1 MAQVRTSC
9 SVQYESSGATRSVVH
24 SCATAAASAF
34 SAYSLLLL
42 HSCECGS
49 VSIRPLL
56 PVYPLTSLTT
66 SSLIYAVH
74 KGRIVMAG
82 VGAVV
87 QYSTQLHRKPSR
99 SFRNV
104 YCWVHFC
111 VTIKEKTLG
120 PYNKKLQG
128 VALCI

>member
-1 MAQVRTSC
+1 MMA
-9 SVQYESSGATRSVVH
+9 E
-24 SCATAAASAF
+24 
-34 SAYSLLLL
+34 
-42 HSCECGS
+42 
-49 VSIRPLL
+49 
-56 PVYPLTSLTT
+56 
-66 SSLIYAVH
+66 
-74 KGRIVMAG
+74 

-111 VTIKEKTLG
+111 VTIKERRLG

-128 VALCI
+128 VALYIICYFLFYNIKKT